1 MNSIIDI
8 YDESGFTFIS
18 SLITQNGFPS
28 LSLISYMDNA
38 RNHEF
43 LNFKAWEID
52 HYRGMPIWKEG
63 GKQVFSSARDI
74 GNYVAGYYAAANGF
88 SWSMSRLVFD
98 SYQGGKEGVSTVNA
112 QLLGWSRG
120 SKLSSTD
127 KELVLMN
134 SIQNASTDLNR
145 LLLKELI
152 KHFQK

>member
-1 MNSIIDI
+1 MRGK
-8 YDESGFTFIS
+8 SGDDGGS
-18 SLITQNGFPS
+18 ITQNRFPS

-88 SWSMSRLVFD
+88 SWSISRLAFD
-98 SYQGGKEGVSTVNA
+98 SYQGGKEGV
-112 QLLGWSRG
+112 
-120 SKLSSTD
+120 
-127 KELVLMN
+127 
-134 SIQNASTDLNR
+134 STDLNR